1 MAVFKNS
8 TAGKSASVRLS
19 DSSPGTFR
27 FFGIL
32 FLLAFSPVFFA
43 CEDRSVLLGFN
54 TQNPAPEDY
63 ELKSFLQVLVN
74 SSEQNPADSG
84 LSMTAQLNLHIHSE
98 LLSAYDDGTGRFLLR
113 VDSADYSS
121 DNRSVEETDHI
132 ERYLRTQTV
141 QYKMGGDGEMGAVQ
155 FDEMV
160 ALPDVGDVD
169 VRKIF
174 LKVQPVLPAS
184 PVSVGDSWERQQ
196 MLTDDRGKTCVVYKW
211 FKLEELLERDG
222 TKLARLKMNVR
233 YRQNSEDDL
242 QITESPD
249 FILGTGTVLFDV
261 LAGKV
266 VEGNLLV
273 EGKLRV
279 IEKKSGDTIPDLRVR
294 QKLSLRRIHP

>member
-1 MAVFKNS
+1 MPVVKKS
-8 TAGKSASVRLS
+8 TAGKSATACAE
-19 DSSPGTFR
+19 SSSRPFR
-27 FFGIL
+27 FFKI
-32 FLLAFSPVFFA
+32 FLASLSLVFFA

-54 TQNPAPEDY
+54 TQNPTPEDY
-63 ELKSFLQVLVN
+63 ELKSSLQVLMN
-74 SSEQNPADSG
+74 ASEQNPADSG
-84 LSMTAQLNLHIHSE
+84 VSMTAQLNLQVHSE
-98 LLSAYDDGTGRFLLR
+98 LLFAYDDGTGRFLLR
-113 VDSADYSS
+113 VDSADYAS

-132 ERYLRTQTV
+132 ERYLKTQSV
-141 QYKMGGDGEMGAVQ
+141 QYKMSGDGEMGSVR

-169 VRKIF
+169 VRKFF

-211 FKLEELLERDG
+211 FKLEEIFERDG
-222 TKLARLKMNVR
+222 TTLARLKMNVR

-266 VEGNLLV
+266 VEGELLV
-273 EGKLRV
+273 EGKLRI
-279 IEKKSGDTIPDLRVR
+279 IEKQSGDTIPDMRIR
-294 QKLSLRRIHP
+294 QKLSLRRVHP

>member
-8 TAGKSASVRLS
+8 TAEKSVAVCP
-19 DSSPGTFR
+19 DESSPRIFR
-27 FFGIL
+27 FFEISIL
-32 FLLAFSPVFFA
+32 FAFSLIFFA
-43 CEDRSVLLGFN
+43 CEDKSVQLGFN
-54 TQNPAPEDY
+54 TQNPTPEDY
-63 ELKSFLQVLVN
+63 ELKSSLQVLMNASGEN
-74 SSEQNPADSG
+74 SADSG
-84 LSMTAQLNLHIHSE
+84 QSMTAQLDLQVHSE
-98 LLSAYDDGTGRFLLR
+98 LLFAYDDGTGRFLLR
-113 VDSADYSS
+113 VDSADYAS
-121 DNRSVEETDHI
+121 DSRSVEETDHI
-132 ERYLRTQTV
+132 ERYLRTQSV

-211 FKLEELLERDG
+211 FKLEEIFERDG
-222 TKLARLKMNVR
+222 ASLARLKMNVR

-266 VEGNLLV
+266 VEGELLV

-294 QKLSLRRIHP
+294 QKLSLRRVRP